1 MTSLRASVLLVLA
14 AFWLGVNAIP
24 TISAVGSKF
33 FTSDGKQFF
42 VKGKSWLIEDDPLV
56 NTTQCQLDA
65 ALMQE
70 LGANSIRV
78 YHVDASQ
85 DHSGCM
91 DAFAA
96 AGIYLWVDLDSF
108 KTYIRYGDESS
119 WNANKSDSY
128 RAVLDE
134 FQQYD
139 NTAGC
144 FVGNEVLNVLEDS
157 GAAPYLLAA
166 AVDVKSY
173 RDARGYRKIPI
184 GYSATDTAVLRPMLQ
199 DYLACRPNATERLDF
214 YALNSYEWCGDSPD
228 FQTSGYIGLQ
238 ALAENYPIPIFF
250 SEDGCNTVPPRT
262 FNDQAAIFG
271 PEMVD
276 TWSGAIIY
284 EWIQELNNYGLVEYG
299 PAVGPEVNQ
308 GSVVV
313 QGFTR
318 QGVPTPISPDFSNLQ
333 QQWKTLNPTGVNSA
347 QYAATVKTTAPSCPA
362 STAGGWTVDPS
373 APLPT
378 VGAEAVSPG
387 MPNGVP
393 TGSVTVATT
402 APVPPSPAS
411 PSVSITSSP
420 VSSHASTLQTS
431 STYSSTVTSAPS
443 GTTTAS
449 GAAGSA
455 TSQGAAARVVSAPP
469 SFSNLGFMGMVI
481 ALVAVGAGVMV
492 WL

>member
-1 MTSLRASVLLVLA
+1 MISLRASVLLLFA

-42 VKGKSWLIEDDPLV
+42 VKGKSRLVEDDPLV

-65 ALMQE
+65 SLMQE

-91 DAFAA
+91 NAFAA

-108 KTYIRYGDESS
+108 KTYIRYADESS
-119 WNANKSDSY
+119 WNATKSDSY

-166 AVDVKSY
+166 AVDIKSY

-214 YALNSYEWCGDSPD
+214 YSLNSYEWCGDSPD
-228 FQTSGYIGLQ
+228 FQTSGYVGLQ
-238 ALAENYPIPIFF
+238 ALAEDYPIPIFF

-262 FNDQAAIFG
+262 FNDQATIFG

-308 GSVVV
+308 GSTIV

-333 QQWKTLNPTGVNSA
+333 EQWKTLNPTGVNSA

-387 MPNGVP
+387 MPSGLP
-393 TGSVTVATT
+393 TGSITVATT
-402 APVPPSPAS
+402 APVSPSPTS
-411 PSVSITSSP
+411 PSASITSSP
-420 VSSHASTLQTS
+420 VSSHASTSQTS
-431 STYSSTVTSAPS
+431 STYSSTVTSARGS
-443 GTTTAS
+443 TTAS
-449 GAAGSA
+449 GAASSA

-469 SFSNLGFMGMVI
+469 SFSNVGFMGMVV
-481 ALVAVGAGVMV
+481 ALVAVGAGVMI